1 MKKMITYCFFFFN
14 DPATTEIYTLALHDA
29 LPIYKK
35 EIESVSHQLCGF
47 TAHAVHTDPVQQML
61 ILIPAASDAGVR
73 AK

>member
-1 MKKMITYCFFFFN
+1 M
-14 DPATTEIYTLALHDA
+14 H
-29 LPIYKK
+29 KK